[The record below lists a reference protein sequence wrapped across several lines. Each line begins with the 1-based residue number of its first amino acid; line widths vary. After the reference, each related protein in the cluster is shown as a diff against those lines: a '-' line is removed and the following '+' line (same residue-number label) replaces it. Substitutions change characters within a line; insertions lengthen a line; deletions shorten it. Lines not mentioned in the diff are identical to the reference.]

1 MIAMSKICDHTS
13 VGMLIW
19 KDEKLLL
26 IERMKFPFGFAPP
39 AGHVDGDVSY
49 EESATREIEEEV
61 GLKVENLELL
71 IEGRKENKCRRED
84 GSWHYW
90 KIYKAETN
98 GEVQRSLDEAKQVV
112 WLSQEELEILSQKT
126 EEYLAGKIS
135 EEAWYKNPGIEPV
148 WHEWLKE
155 LHII

>member
-1 MIAMSKICDHTS
+1 MSKICDHTS

-19 KDEKLLL
+19 KDDKILL

-39 AGHVDGDVSY
+39 AGHVDGDASY
-49 EESATREIEEEV
+49 EESAMREVEEEV
-61 GLKVENLELL
+61 GLKVKNLELL

-98 GEVQRSLDEAKQVV
+98 GEVQRSLDETKQVV
-112 WLSQEELEILSQKT
+112 WLLSDELKTLSKRT
-126 EEYLAGKIS
+126 EEYLAGDIS
-135 EEAWYKNPGIEPV
+135 EDDWQKKPGIEPV
-148 WHEWLKE
+148 WHEWFKE
-155 LHII
+155 LKII

>member
-1 MIAMSKICDHTS
+1 MSKTCDHTS

-19 KDEKLLL
+19 KEDRLLL

-49 EESATREIEEEV
+49 EESAIREIEEEV

-71 IEGRKENKCRRED
+71 IEGRKENKCRRKD

-98 GEVQRSLDEAKQVV
+98 GEVQRSLDETKQVV
-112 WLSQEELEILSQKT
+112 WLSQDELKLLSQKT
-126 EEYLAGKIS
+126 EEYLTGKIS
-135 EEAWYKNPGIEPV
+135 EEVWRKNPGIETV
-148 WHEWLKE
+148 WHEWFKE
-155 LHII
+155 LKII